1 MTDALRPEG
10 SPCPRCGRP
19 IERRGS
25 AASEDRVLM
34 RCLGCG
40 WTAAWQRPGTVPAD
54 GTPEQIVD
62 DLRWYRGEPPARRV
76 KVVRF

>member
-1 MTDALRPEG
+1 MTDALRPAG

-25 AASEDRVLM
+25 AASEDRILM
-34 RCLGCG
+34 RCRSCG
-40 WTAAWQRPGTVPAD
+40 WTAAWQRPGTAPAD
-54 GTPEQIVD
+54 GPLDKQVD
-62 DLRWYRGEPPARRV
+62 DLRWLRGEPPARRV